1 MRYRFACFH
10 SKPPL
15 FSRTVLENDAI
26 FQRKALLERRRENL
40 RAAMYFN
47 DDDIT
52 EVDATQ
58 EEMDEERYAP
68 ALVAQ

>member
-1 MRYRFACFH
+1 
-10 SKPPL
+10 
-15 FSRTVLENDAI
+15 VLENDAI

-47 DDDIT
+47 DDDIA

-58 EEMDEERYAP
+58 EEINEERYAP
-68 ALVAQ
+68 TLE